1 LGASL
6 FFVLVPMLTKLQAI
20 NEILTSVGETPA
32 LTLVTGA
39 ADTTAAETVLDA
51 ETRKVLAKGWHFN
64 TDEDFEIVPDV
75 NGRLA
80 VPADALSIDNTEETR
95 SKYDLVERSGF
106 LYDKT
111 THSNVIGAA
120 VKCRIVRDVA
130 FADIP
135 FHIQRVI
142 VAQATRKYQQSYIG
156 SAALDTA
163 ATNELVQAVGAS
175 EDTEADSDDYNIL
188 DNPLVYGRHW
198 RRRYFGVI

>member
-1 LGASL
+1 
-6 FFVLVPMLTKLQAI
+6 MLTKLQAI

-80 VPADALSIDNTEETR
+80 VPADALAIDNTAETR
-95 SKYDLVERSGF
+95 GQYDLVERAGF

-111 THSNVIGAA
+111 THSNVISKA

-130 FADIP
+130 FTDIP
-135 FHIQRVI
+135 FHIQRII

-175 EDTEADSDDYNIL
+175 EDTEADVDDYNIL
-188 DNPLVYGRHW
+188 DNPRVYGRHW